1 MDQQELIAVAAT
13 MAQPF
18 ASSPECQSG
27 GVAAALMT
35 AAGNVYTGVSIDTE
49 CSLGFCAE
57 HAAVAEMLKARESD
71 IRMIVAVDASGT
83 VLPPCGRCRE
93 LLWQVSQANRQSTW
107 VVLGPD
113 TGKSLA

>member
-57 HAAVAEMLKARESD
+57 HAAGAGMLKGRESEKP
-71 IRMIVAVDASGT
+71 MIVAVDANGN
-83 VLPPCGRCRE
+83 VLPPCGACGA
-93 LLWQVSQANRQSTW
+93 LLLQVI
-107 VVLGPD
+107 
-113 TGKSLA
+113 